1 MSRNT
6 HNVRT
11 CLNGKIWKECGSSC
25 ARTCTGR
32 GHVMCLDWC
41 VPGCFCPPSTPVEHN
56 GECISQDQCPSTT
69 TPYSSTTPYSTATTP
84 SSATATTP
92 YSTTTSTRP
101 EITATSSR
109 QQPRFASHTLNIN
122 ITQEMSPR
130 MRLLVYYVFPGGE
143 IVADSIVVKVAKVIK
158 NQVRASI
165 RIFVF
170 FLFSKLRHT
179 KTNLFSLFSFK

>member
-1 MSRNT
+1 
-6 HNVRT
+6 
-11 CLNGKIWKECGSSC
+11 
-25 ARTCTGR
+25 
-32 GHVMCLDWC
+32 MCLDWC

-143 IVADSIVVKVAKVIK
+143 IVADSIVVKVAKGIR

-170 FLFSKLRHT
+170 FVIQQNAPHKNKPFQSVFFQVSLAGYDINHISCLTVMFCVCLLF
-179 KTNLFSLFSFK
+179 